1 MAAEMTKERQEMEM
15 RDRVNR
21 LGDGRVRRM
30 STFNRSNAIFE
41 CPPSP
46 VKQIS
51 SPLPEHTNPR
61 MLYERDHEHA
71 RSWNPGV
78 YELEDEEAKQ
88 QEYAHERISRKPT
101 SLGPYYQRDYGPPP
115 PQSAQ
120 QQAKLSPTTRI
131 SPTVPSSGLS
141 QHYSIP
147 VVINEPPPP
156 AAPLLSAAQA
166 MRRSSNTNTLGV
178 RIQRQAKSFDERRG
192 STHMPL
198 TSDRRTTSETDE
210 QRRRF
215 MRQATI
221 RMLEPENPV
230 SAECQTL
237 WDHRGHLEQL
247 SALGISDPS
256 STSTSFES
264 YSESGVGPLPSTSAN
279 RGTNE
284 GEKNADANSKRS
296 KYKNLLT
303 QRKFLS
309 TVANPAA
316 PSSFDSTASSSSYAG
331 GPSSDANF
339 ASSVDS
345 AELERRRLSL
355 MSCNDGFRAT
365 HIPAIATSSRRPVAE
380 IPPFHC
386 NPNQRD
392 YSVDAHT
399 DHVFR
404 EFSRIDPAYP
414 SPTFSSRPVSRRQT
428 VDPEEGLPEQPRR
441 FPVFAQQHR
450 QYSMGGAGG
459 IPVIP
464 LIRYPEDQPG
474 IPPGSNGLR

>member
-1 MAAEMTKERQEMEM
+1 MAAEMTKERHEAEM

-51 SPLPEHTNPR
+51 SPLPDHKNPR
-61 MLYERDHEHA
+61 VLYERDHEHA

-78 YELEDEEAKQ
+78 YELENTEEAT
-88 QEYAHERISRKPT
+88 EYGEKSKI
-101 SLGPYYQRDYGPPP
+101 
-115 PQSAQ
+115 
-120 QQAKLSPTTRI
+120 KLI
-131 SPTVPSSGLS
+131 SPTVPSTTPSIALQS
-141 QHYSIP
+141 HYSIP
-147 VVINEPPPP
+147 VVINEPPQPTQP
-156 AAPLLSAAQA
+156 SIP
-166 MRRSSNTNTLGV
+166 MDRRGSNTLGV

-192 STHMPL
+192 SNHMPL
-198 TSDRRTTSETDE
+198 TIDRRTTSETED

-221 RMLEPENPV
+221 RMLEPETPV
-230 SAECQTL
+230 AAECQTL
-237 WDHRGHLEQL
+237 WDTRGRLEHL

-264 YSESGVGPLPSTSAN
+264 YSESGVTVHPPTSTHANTDEKSPDASA
-279 RGTNE
+279 
-284 GEKNADANSKRS
+284 KRN
-296 KYKNLLT
+296 KYKNLLN

-309 TVANPAA
+309 TVTNAA

-355 MSCNDGFRAT
+355 MSCNDGTRAT
-365 HIPAIATSSRRPVAE
+365 NIPAIATSSRRPVAE
-380 IPPFHC
+380 IPPFHR
-386 NPNQRD
+386 NPHQRD
-392 YSVDAHT
+392 YAVDAHA
-399 DHVFR
+399 DQMFR
-404 EFSRIDPAYP
+404 EF
-414 SPTFSSRPVSRRQT
+414 
-428 VDPEEGLPEQPRR
+428 
-441 FPVFAQQHR
+441 
-450 QYSMGGAGG
+450 
-459 IPVIP
+459 
-464 LIRYPEDQPG
+464 
-474 IPPGSNGLR
+474 